1 MKLSLKKDID
11 DLKPAEV
18 CVIFASEEQMK
29 NPFNT
34 APQSVRDAS
43 SHIELELVQSKP
55 GSCSLLPFKN
65 APGVILC
72 GLGKEKD
79 ITAESLRNTGGS
91 VTSFCRSRSIEN
103 LHCLI
108 PSFRDMA
115 ETNSLRHIIEGSP

>member
-55 GSCSLLPFKN
+55 GSCSLLPSKTISVSSAVWERKRISQPN
-65 APGVILC
+65 LSETREAASLPSADPGVSRTS
-72 GLGKEKD
+72 
-79 ITAESLRNTGGS
+79 TASSPLSGIWPRLT
-91 VTSFCRSRSIEN
+91 VYATLSRG
-103 LHCLI
+103 C
-108 PSFRDMA
+108 P
-115 ETNSLRHIIEGSP
+115 